1 MLPWLSLLLW
11 SWRVWIFTPC
21 GCIKNTLKWKTNTL
35 KTLMWHSHWIIMCLS
50 FKSCLLCF
58 MQACSFFPVGMFLT
72 LTGRVYPPLQDI
84 KGRRANSLSSQVSKK
99 INCALW
105 EPLFP
110 KKSKKKKKTQSLRL
124 PHRPAAVSPWAWPQ
138 PRVRLPARQGS
149 CWKDQ
154 SWCKSAAVFTLCQ
167 NSKVQLH
174 TN

>member
-1 MLPWLSLLLW
+1 MQCCHDLVYYYGHGEFGYLPHGVVSK
-11 SWRVWIFTPC
+11 IP
-21 GCIKNTLKWKTNTL
+21 WKTNTL

-110 KKSKKKKKTQSLRL
+110 KKSKKKKKNTIPEASPPASSCLSLGMTSAQGPVTGTAGQL
-124 PHRPAAVSPWAWPQ
+124 LKRPVLVQ
-138 PRVRLPARQGS
+138 VCCRVHIMS
-149 CWKDQ
+149 E
-154 SWCKSAAVFTLCQ
+154 F
-167 NSKVQLH
+167 
-174 TN
+174 